1 MIGKTN
7 VGGGGGVSDYC
18 WGKYDNYNMTTFL
31 GYVTSKKSDAYPSVG
46 AKGGYFYIQVSQP
59 NWTVSWANGTDAQ
72 VKAMLDVAYANNI
85 DLSQFWSVGDERTV
99 ALSSMAATGVGE
111 SHAAQNI
118 TLVLMNRGGKT
129 LSDGTTACQFIVGQK
144 QIFNYSANSLEAGYM
159 NSSDTNTG
167 GWSSSARR
175 TWCNNVYYNAMP
187 STLQPIFKQFTN
199 TTGVGGGATS
209 GLQTTTDYFALPA
222 EKEIFGSST
231 YSQSDEAAALTQF
244 TYYATSV
251 NRIKY
256 YSSSDAY
263 YWWERSPRSGG
274 SDRFCIVGAGG
285 SADRGNASGAVGLAP
300 FGCI

>member
-1 MIGKTN
+1 MATATVKDQWQAYVVDDN
-7 VGGGGGVSDYC
+7 FSKYPQNGVQGDY
-18 WGKYDNYNMTTFL
+18 W
-31 GYVTSKKSDAYPSVG
+31 
-46 AKGGYFYIQVSQP
+46 YILEADIP
-59 NWTVSWANGTDAQ
+59 SWANGTDEQ
-72 VKAMLDVAYANNI
+72 IVQILQWAYDNSI
-85 DLSQFWSVGDERTV
+85 DLSQYWSVGDERV
-99 ALSSMAATGVGE
+99 VSLSSMAATGVSE
-111 SHAAQNI
+111 THAAQDV

-129 LSDGTTACQFIVGQK
+129 LSDGATACQFIVGQK
-144 QIFNYSANSLEAGYM
+144 QIFNYSANSLEGGYM

-222 EKEIFGSST
+222 EKEIFGTKT

-244 TYYATSV
+244 TYYATSA

-256 YSSSDAY
+256 YSTSNAY
-263 YWWERSPRSGG
+263 QWWERSPRSDDSNNFCFVYSGG
-274 SDRFCIVGAGG
+274 TAKIGRAHV
-285 SADRGNASGAVGLAP
+285 
-300 FGCI
+300 